1 MAYSNL
7 DDPDYLR
14 HQRRLR
20 DEFASGR
27 PLKIPM
33 HADER
38 GSLLLLSRIDRY
50 IAQIDQSR
58 INARDRT
65 ARMNAARPRKGKK
78 PPLYSEPEAAALRF
92 IQSLGYPVRRM
103 CVACGHDR
111 TKNPR
116 ADGKC
121 SVCCAHRRRLHRPA
135 YRKTEHGRSV
145 IRAGK
150 SRRRARIRNAPINDL
165 TAKDEAWV
173 FKLYGTNCLKC
184 GASPVA
190 LDHVI
195 PLAQGGPHTASN
207 LQPLCWVCNSSK
219 CARNSAD
226 YRPFPYYSEIQLANL
241 MSDSSRA
248 SLGEARTWLADIKP
262 CCDNSCQ

>member
-1 MAYSNL
+1 MAYTNL
-7 DDPDYLR
+7 ADPDYLKY
-14 HQRRLR
+14 QRRLR
-20 DEFASGR
+20 VEFASGR

-38 GSLLLLSRIDRY
+38 GSLLLLGRIDRY

-58 INARDRT
+58 INAHVPRILRCT
-65 ARMNAARPRKGKK
+65 GKPRGRP
-78 PPLYSEPEAAALRF
+78 PMYSEPEAAALRF
-92 IQSLGYPVRRM
+92 ITSLGHPVRRM
-103 CVACGHDR
+103 CVTCGHDR
-111 TKNPR
+111 AKNPR

-121 SVCCAHRRRLHRPA
+121 SVCCARRRKLHRPV
-135 YRKTEHGRSV
+135 YRKTEHGRSA

-150 SRRRARIRNAPINDL
+150 SRRRARLRNAPINDL

-226 YRPFPYYSEIQLANL
+226 YRPFPYYPEIQLANL

-248 SLGEARTWLADIKP
+248 SLGEARTWLTDIKP